1 VAQNVYI
8 KGDLRLVTTHM
19 AYHGQTHIV
28 RGACKTTHVARF
40 PAASEMFQDKARQ
53 QIVKISLL
61 AHALFLEASLLPEN
75 DPRRLLILEQ
85 AIDTRLQEKARWLAM
100 EPADQ
105 DGAWKA
111 DLAIA
116 SYLGQ
121 SGNMVGALELFV
133 CICKCAP
140 RHTLVYQ
147 AANSNLKQM
156 FLQVRS
162 HVADVGIVGDTLSTL
177 QLDAMRAFWVHH
189 QPK

>member
-1 VAQNVYI
+1 
-8 KGDLRLVTTHM
+8 M

-40 PAASEMFQDKARQ
+40 PAASEMFQDEARQ

-61 AHALFLEASLLPEN
+61 AHRLFLEASLLPEN
-75 DPRRLLILEQ
+75 DPRRLVILEQ

-121 SGNMVGALELFV
+121 SGNMVAALELFV

-140 RHTLVYQ
+140 RQSLVYQ

-162 HVADVGIVGDTLSTL
+162 HVADVGVVGDTLSTL
-177 QLDAMRAFWVHH
+177 QLDAVRAFWVHH